1 MRGADG
7 RWDMSMWA
15 TVSAVTWHARPR
27 RLQHDLISIRQSH
40 DQCAKHLAHRRFPR
54 IMRDAS
60 GSDGDGKN
68 VFSSHCMVSHRRH
81 PWSTSASYSSLRR
94 RRNVPKSKPRLQH
107 QPSCSSTC
115 CWPFCRKGQTS
126 KCHLTSQLISLSS
139 ARSGMVSL
147 LLSLLRL
154 T

>member
-54 IMRDAS
+54 IMRD
-60 GSDGDGKN
+60 

-81 PWSTSASYSSLRR
+81 PWSMSASYSSLR

-115 CWPFCRKGQTS
+115 CGPICRKRQTS